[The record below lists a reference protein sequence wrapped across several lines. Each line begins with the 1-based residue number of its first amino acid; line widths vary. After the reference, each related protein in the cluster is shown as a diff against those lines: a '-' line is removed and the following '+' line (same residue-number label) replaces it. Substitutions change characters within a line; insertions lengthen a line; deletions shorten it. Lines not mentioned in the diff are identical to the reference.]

1 MPGRHHQGPA
11 VPCAGQIT
19 QCAARSGRRRPLYGD
34 HAMKT
39 FFIAPGK
46 ECSHAWELMPAVLL
60 DSATEEENT
69 WLIAHVAKCASCSA
83 EFAQQNRLRQALALP
98 SAVKLDANAGLQR
111 LLGRLD
117 APEQASAPAP
127 PAARRSGSWTVRALA
142 AAALVQ
148 AIGLGVMGVRLA
160 APAPSHDYRTL
171 SSATAQPVPQ
181 GAIRVV
187 PDAKMTVADWDR
199 LLHAQQLQVIGGPN
213 EMGAYTVVPAQPQP
227 PAQPQQTVQQLRAN
241 PGIRMAEIVSAP

>member
-1 MPGRHHQGPA
+1 
-11 VPCAGQIT
+11 
-19 QCAARSGRRRPLYGD
+19 
-34 HAMKT
+34 MKT

-98 SAVKLDANAGLQR
+98 SAVKLDPNAGLQR

-117 APEQASAPAP
+117 APEQHTEPKRVP
-127 PAARRSGSWTVRALA
+127 TARRSGSWTVRALA

-148 AIGLGVMGVRLA
+148 AIGLGVMGVKLA
-160 APAPSHDYRTL
+160 SPAPSHDYRTL
-171 SSATAQPVPQ
+171 SSATALPMPQ

-187 PDAKMTVADWDR
+187 PDAKMTVADWDQ
-199 LLHAQQLQVIGGPN
+199 LLHAQQLQVVGGPN
-213 EMGAYTVVPAQPQP
+213 DMGAYTVVPAAPQP
-227 PAQPQQTVQQLRAN
+227 PAQPQPQQTVQQLRAT
-241 PGIRMAEIVSAP
+241 PGIRLAEIVSAP

>member
-19 QCAARSGRRRPLYGD
+19 QCAARPGRQRPLYGD

>member
-1 MPGRHHQGPA
+1 
-11 VPCAGQIT
+11 
-19 QCAARSGRRRPLYGD
+19 
-34 HAMKT
+34 MKT

-148 AIGLGVMGVRLA
+148 AIGLGIMGVRLA
-160 APAPSHDYRTL
+160 APAPAPSHDYRTL

>member
-1 MPGRHHQGPA
+1 
-11 VPCAGQIT
+11 
-19 QCAARSGRRRPLYGD
+19 
-34 HAMKT
+34 MKT

-98 SAVKLDANAGLQR
+98 STVKLDPSAGLQR

-117 APEQASAPAP
+117 APEQHSA

-148 AIGLGVMGVRLA
+148 AIGLGVMGVKLA
-160 APAPSHDYRTL
+160 SPAPSHDYRTL
-171 SSATAQPVPQ
+171 SSVAALPVPQ

-187 PDAKMTVADWDR
+187 PDARMTVADWDR
-199 LLHAQQLQVIGGPN
+199 LLHAQQLQVVGGPN
-213 EMGAYTVVPAQPQP
+213 EMGAYTVVLAAPQP
-227 PAQPQQTVQQLRAN
+227 PAQPQQTVQQLRAT
-241 PGIRMAEIVSAP
+241 PGIRLAEIVSAP

>member
-1 MPGRHHQGPA
+1 
-11 VPCAGQIT
+11 
-19 QCAARSGRRRPLYGD
+19 
-34 HAMKT
+34 MKT

-127 PAARRSGSWTVRALA
+127 PAARRLGSWTVRAWRPQRWCRQSA
-142 AAALVQ
+142 WASWASGWPRPRPRTTTA
-148 AIGLGVMGVRLA
+148 RSA
-160 APAPSHDYRTL
+160 APPPSRCRKAPSGWCRT
-171 SSATAQPVPQ
+171 P
-181 GAIRVV
+181 R
-187 PDAKMTVADWDR
+187 
-199 LLHAQQLQVIGGPN
+199 
-213 EMGAYTVVPAQPQP
+213 
-227 PAQPQQTVQQLRAN
+227 
-241 PGIRMAEIVSAP
+241 

>member
-1 MPGRHHQGPA
+1 
-11 VPCAGQIT
+11 
-19 QCAARSGRRRPLYGD
+19 
-34 HAMKT
+34 MKT

-98 SAVKLDANAGLQR
+98 STVKLDPSAGLQR

-117 APEQASAPAP
+117 APEQHSA

-148 AIGLGVMGVRLA
+148 AIGLGVMGVKLA
-160 APAPSHDYRTL
+160 SPAPSHDYRTL
-171 SSATAQPVPQ
+171 SSVAALPVPQ

-187 PDAKMTVADWDR
+187 PDARMTVADWDR
-199 LLHAQQLQVIGGPN
+199 LLHAQQLQVVGGPN
-213 EMGAYTVVPAQPQP
+213 EMGAYTVVPAAPQP
-227 PAQPQQTVQQLRAN
+227 PAQPQQTVQQLRAT
-241 PGIRMAEIVSAP
+241 PGIRLAEIVSAP

>member
-1 MPGRHHQGPA
+1 
-11 VPCAGQIT
+11 
-19 QCAARSGRRRPLYGD
+19 
-34 HAMKT
+34 MKT

-60 DSATEEENT
+60 DSASEEESA

-98 SAVKLDANAGLQR
+98 SAVKLDANAGLLR

-117 APEQASAPAP
+117 TPEQQTAPAP
-127 PAARRSGSWTVRALA
+127 VPAAPRSGSWTVRALA

-148 AIGLGVMGVRLA
+148 AIGLGVMGVKLA
-160 APAPSHDYRTL
+160 SPAPSHDYHTL
-171 SSATAQPVPQ
+171 SSATAWPVPN

-187 PDAKMTVADWDR
+187 PDAKMTVADWDS
-199 LLHAQQLQVIGGPN
+199 LLHVQQLQVVGGPN
-213 EMGAYTVVPAQPQP
+213 EMGAYTVVPVAPQP

-241 PGIRMAEIVSAP
+241 PRIRLAEIVSAP

>member
-1 MPGRHHQGPA
+1 
-11 VPCAGQIT
+11 
-19 QCAARSGRRRPLYGD
+19 
-34 HAMKT
+34 
-39 FFIAPGK
+39 
-46 ECSHAWELMPAVLL
+46 MPAVLL

-227 PAQPQQTVQQLRAN
+227 PVQPQQTVQQLRAN

>member
-1 MPGRHHQGPA
+1 
-11 VPCAGQIT
+11 
-19 QCAARSGRRRPLYGD
+19 
-34 HAMKT
+34 MKT

-60 DSATEEENT
+60 DSASEEENT

-98 SAVKLDANAGLQR
+98 SEVKRDANAGLLR

-117 APEQASAPAP
+117 APEQHAAPAAP
-127 PAARRSGSWTVRALA
+127 VPAARRSGNWTVRALA

-148 AIGLGVMGVRLA
+148 AIGLGVMGVKLA

-171 SSATAQPVPQ
+171 SSATALPVPQ

-187 PDAKMTVADWDR
+187 PDARMTVADWDS
-199 LLHAQQLQVIGGPN
+199 LLHAQQLQVVGGPN
-213 EMGAYTVVPAQPQP
+213 EMGAYTVVPVAPQP
-227 PAQPQQTVQQLRAN
+227 PAQPQHTVQQLRAN
-241 PGIRMAEIVSAP
+241 PRIRLAEIVSAP

>member
-19 QCAARSGRRRPLYGD
+19 QCAARPGRRRPLYGD

>member
-1 MPGRHHQGPA
+1 
-11 VPCAGQIT
+11 
-19 QCAARSGRRRPLYGD
+19 
-34 HAMKT
+34 MKT

-98 SAVKLDANAGLQR
+98 SAVKLDPNAGLQR

-117 APEQASAPAP
+117 APEQHTEPKRVP
-127 PAARRSGSWTVRALA
+127 TARRSGSWTVRALA

-148 AIGLGVMGVRLA
+148 AIGLGVMGVKLA
-160 APAPSHDYRTL
+160 SPAPSHDYRTL
-171 SSATAQPVPQ
+171 SSATALPMPQ

-187 PDAKMTVADWDR
+187 PDAKMTVADWDQ
-199 LLHAQQLQVIGGPN
+199 LLHAQQLQVVGGPN
-213 EMGAYTVVPAQPQP
+213 DMGAYTVVPAAPQP
-227 PAQPQQTVQQLRAN
+227 LAQPQPQQTVQQLRAT
-241 PGIRMAEIVSAP
+241 PGIRLAEIVSAP

>member
-1 MPGRHHQGPA
+1 
-11 VPCAGQIT
+11 
-19 QCAARSGRRRPLYGD
+19 
-34 HAMKT
+34 MKT

-98 SAVKLDANAGLQR
+98 STVKLDPNAGLQR

-117 APEQASAPAP
+117 APEQHSAPARA

-148 AIGLGVMGVRLA
+148 AIGLGVMGVKLA
-160 APAPSHDYRTL
+160 SPAPSPSPSHDYRTL
-171 SSATAQPVPQ
+171 SSVAALPVPQ

-187 PDAKMTVADWDR
+187 PDARMTVADWDR
-199 LLHAQQLQVIGGPN
+199 LLHAQQLQVVGGPN
-213 EMGAYTVVPAQPQP
+213 DMGAYTVVPAAPRP
-227 PAQPQQTVQQLRAN
+227 PAQPQQTVQQLRAT
-241 PGIRMAEIVSAP
+241 PGIRLAEIVSAP

>member
-1 MPGRHHQGPA
+1 
-11 VPCAGQIT
+11 
-19 QCAARSGRRRPLYGD
+19 
-34 HAMKT
+34 MKT

-60 DSATEEENT
+60 DSATEEEHS

-98 SAVKLDANAGLQR
+98 SAVTLDPNAGLQR

-117 APEQASAPAP
+117 APEQRTAPA

-148 AIGLGVMGVRLA
+148 AIGLGVMGVKLA
-160 APAPSHDYRTL
+160 SPAPTHDYRTL
-171 SSATAQPVPQ
+171 SSATALPVPQ

-187 PDAKMTVADWDR
+187 PDARMTVADWDR
-199 LLHAQQLQVIGGPN
+199 LLRAQQLQVIAGPN
-213 EMGAYTVVPAQPQP
+213 DLGAYTVVPAAPQPQP
-227 PAQPQQTVQQLRAN
+227 QPQQTVQQLRAN
-241 PGIRMAEIVSAP
+241 PAIRLAEIVSAP

>member
-1 MPGRHHQGPA
+1 
-11 VPCAGQIT
+11 
-19 QCAARSGRRRPLYGD
+19 
-34 HAMKT
+34 MKT

-60 DSATEEENT
+60 DSATEEESA
-69 WLIAHVAKCASCSA
+69 WLIAHVAKCASCGA

-98 SAVKLDANAGLQR
+98 CAVRLDPNAGLQR

-117 APEQASAPAP
+117 APEQRIAPP

-148 AIGLGVMGVRLA
+148 AIGLGVMGVKLA
-160 APAPSHDYRTL
+160 SPAPSHDYRTL
-171 SSATAQPVPQ
+171 SSATALPVPQ

-187 PDAKMTVADWDR
+187 PDASMTVADWDR
-199 LLHAQQLQVIGGPN
+199 LLHAQQLQVVGGPN
-213 EMGAYTVVPAQPQP
+213 AMGAYTVVPAAPQP
-227 PAQPQQTVQQLRAN
+227 PVQPQQTVQQLRAN
-241 PGIRMAEIVSAP
+241 PGIRLAEIVSAP